1 MNKNNSSALSPR
13 VGTYLVGIVN
23 FVASFLSIFIV
34 KVFKR
39 KTLLIYGH
47 FFIGVCHILVGIF
60 DIYGIDMGV
69 VIMINLFLVSYEFTT
84 GPIAWLYASE
94 VVVDSALGF
103 CILCLWMTVLFL
115 SLITNFL
122 MDSWI

>member
-1 MNKNNSSALSPR
+1 MSKNSSSALSPR

-23 FVASFLSIFIV
+23 FVTSFLSIFIV

-39 KTLLIYGH
+39 KTLLIIGH
-47 FFIGVCHILVGIF
+47 ILMGVCHILVGIF
-60 DIYGIDMGV
+60 DIYGIDIGV
-69 VIMINLFLVSYEFTT
+69 VIMINLFCVSYEVTT

-103 CILCLWMTVLFL
+103 CILCLWCTVLLL
-115 SLITNFL
+115 SLTTKFL
-122 MDSWI
+122 MDSFL

>member
-1 MNKNNSSALSPR
+1 MSKNSSSALSPR

-23 FVASFLSIFIV
+23 FVASFSAIFIV
-34 KVFKR
+34 KAFKR
-39 KTLLIYGH
+39 KTLLVIGH
-47 FFIGVCHILVGIF
+47 LSMGVCHILVGIF
-60 DIYGIDMGV
+60 DIYGIDIGV
-69 VIMINLFLVSYEFTT
+69 VIMINLFCVSYEVTT

>member
-1 MNKNNSSALSPR
+1 MSKNSSSALSPR

-39 KTLLIYGH
+39 KTLLIIGH
-47 FFIGVCHILVGIF
+47 ILMGVCHILVGIF
-60 DIYGIDMGV
+60 DIYGIDIGV
-69 VIMINLFLVSYEFTT
+69 VIMINLFCVSYEVTT

>member
-1 MNKNNSSALSPR
+1 MSKNSSSALSPR

-39 KTLLIYGH
+39 KTLLIIGH
-47 FFIGVCHILVGIF
+47 ILMGVCHILVGIF
-60 DIYGIDMGV
+60 DIYGIDIGV
-69 VIMINLFLVSYEFTT
+69 VVMINLFCVSYEVTS

-94 VVVDSALGF
+94 TVVDSALGF
-103 CILCLWMTVLFL
+103 CTLILYGTILLL
-115 SLITNFL
+115 SLTTNFL